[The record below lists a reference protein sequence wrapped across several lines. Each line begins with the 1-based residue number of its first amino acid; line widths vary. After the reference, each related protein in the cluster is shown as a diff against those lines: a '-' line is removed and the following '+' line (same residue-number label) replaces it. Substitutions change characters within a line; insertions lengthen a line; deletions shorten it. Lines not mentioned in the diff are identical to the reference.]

1 MRRLAASMPIP
12 ALSRVIVRAV
22 RGDAARS
29 FPPDRHAEILA
40 VLDASG
46 RVVSADVAARLR
58 VSIDT
63 VRRDLAELEAL
74 GALRRVHGGA
84 VRPAPDPRRFADRL
98 ERDDGPRVV
107 VAGLAAGLVPRDG
120 LVAIAGG
127 TTAVLVAQRL
137 PRDLDATVV
146 TSSPDVALA
155 LRDHPMVE
163 VDLLGGHLHRTSQTV
178 TGGDTIAQL
187 RALRP
192 DACVVSACGVDP
204 DVGVTFRERDEA
216 LVVRTMIERS
226 ARSIV
231 LASADKLGSAS
242 PYVVAPA
249 ARVDVLVTDAPRT
262 AVAAYERLGVAVVTP
277 DARRVLAA

>member
-1 MRRLAASMPIP
+1 MRP
-12 ALSRVIVRAV
+12 
-22 RGDAARS
+22 

-40 VLDASG
+40 ALDASG
-46 RVVSADVAARLR
+46 RVVSADVAARLG

-84 VRPAPDPRRFADRL
+84 VRPAPGPRRFADRL
-98 ERDDGPRVV
+98 ADEGGSR
-107 VAGLAAGLVPRDG
+107 AIIAELAAGLVPREG
-120 LVAIAGG
+120 LVAFAGG
-127 TTAVLVAQRL
+127 TTAVALAQRL
-137 PRDLDATVV
+137 PADLAATIV

-155 LRDHPMVE
+155 LRDHPSVE
-163 VDLLGGHLHRTSQTV
+163 VDLLGGRLHRASQTV

-187 RALRP
+187 QALRP
-192 DACVVSACGVDP
+192 DACVVSGCGMDP
-204 DVGVTFRERDEA
+204 DVGVTFREREEA

-231 LASADKLGSAS
+231 LVSAEKLGSAS

-249 ARVDVLVTDAPRT
+249 ARVDVLVTDAPRA

-277 DARRVLAA
+277 EAKTAAA